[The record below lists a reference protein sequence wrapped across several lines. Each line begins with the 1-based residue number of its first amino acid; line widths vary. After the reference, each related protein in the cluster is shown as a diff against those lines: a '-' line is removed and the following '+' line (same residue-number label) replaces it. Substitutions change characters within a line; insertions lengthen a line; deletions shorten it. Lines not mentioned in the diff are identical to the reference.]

1 MLRDGIE
8 KQNQENDKN
17 WIKIAIKRLRT
28 KSYTKIQ
35 QNKMMRDEIKK

>member
-17 WIKIAIKRLRT
+17 WIKIEIKRLRT

>member
-8 KQNQENDKN
+8 KQNQEKDKN
-17 WIKIAIKRLRT
+17 WKQIAIKRLKT